1 MRFDVL
7 TLFPEMFGAVTQY
20 GVSGRAFA
28 SGIWHL
34 HCWNPRDFATR
45 KMGYIDDRP
54 FGGGPGMVMQ
64 AAPLSACL
72 KQVDSQLGRRQH
84 RILLSPAGKPL
95 QQSDIR
101 RLASYSGL
109 SLVAGRYEGVDQ
121 RFIDR
126 EIDEIFALGDIVVSG
141 GELPAMML
149 IDAILRWLPGVL
161 QDEQSAQQDSFVDG
175 LLDCPHYTRPE
186 SWEGLRVPSILLGG
200 DHAAIA
206 IWRRQQALIAT
217 ATQRPDLLE
226 RARMQGLL
234 SADDERAI
242 ATAPLFKD

>member
-1 MRFDVL
+1 
-7 TLFPEMFGAVTQY
+7 
-20 GVSGRAFA
+20 
-28 SGIWHL
+28 
-34 HCWNPRDFATR
+34 
-45 KMGYIDDRP
+45 
-54 FGGGPGMVMQ
+54 MVMQ

-121 RFIDR
+121 RFVDR

-149 IDAILRWLPGVL
+149 IDAILRWVPGVL

-186 SWEGLRVPSILLGG
+186 SWEGLRVPPILLGG

>member
-1 MRFDVL
+1 
-7 TLFPEMFGAVTQY
+7 
-20 GVSGRAFA
+20 
-28 SGIWHL
+28 
-34 HCWNPRDFATR
+34 
-45 KMGYIDDRP
+45 
-54 FGGGPGMVMQ
+54 
-64 AAPLSACL
+64 
-72 KQVDSQLGRRQH
+72 
-84 RILLSPAGKPL
+84 
-95 QQSDIR
+95 
-101 RLASYSGL
+101 
-109 SLVAGRYEGVDQ
+109 
-121 RFIDR
+121 
-126 EIDEIFALGDIVVSG
+126 
-141 GELPAMML
+141 MML

-242 ATAPLFKD
+242 ATSPLFKD